1 MAYPYTPADLP
12 KRVTPSYD
20 SDPDAVQRG
29 DIEQQL
35 MWRPEGLPYDEAAA
49 PGDLN
54 ISIVFDEAANW
65 AEVRFVIPPGLPEAS
80 VVRLREISVQAVPFT
95 QEDREWEFPN
105 DSEHWHGA
113 SPFLLTVRAA
123 VENARDALLSAAW
136 AHASQTSWGWWRRPP
151 VRENYVPVQF

>member
-1 MAYPYTPADLP
+1 MANLSTSTEIL

-20 SDPDAVQRG
+20 FDNESVQRG

-35 MWRPEGLPYDEAAA
+35 LWQPEGVYEGPLV

-54 ISIVFDEAANW
+54 ISIVFDEEEDW
-65 AEVRFVIPPGLPEAS
+65 AKVRLVVPPGLPEPSA
-80 VVRLREISVQAVPFT
+80 RKLRAVSVQAIPFT
-95 QEDREWEFPN
+95 QEDREWEFPS

-123 VENARDALLSAAW
+123 VEFARTALLTAAW
-136 AHASQTSWGWWRRPP
+136 AHACQESWGWSGRLPA
-151 VRENYVPVQF
+151 REHYVQVQF